1 MKILQSSFFRAF
13 TAIIVGGLLILYR
26 QDMMQWLT
34 IAIGI
39 LFFLSGV
46 ISLTAYYSTWKIHKN
61 NEGIQLF
68 DADGNQISGK
78 KPNIPIVGIGS
89 IILGIILAF
98 MTTSFIT
105 GMMYILAI
113 ILILGAI
120 NMLIN
125 LATISK
131 IAHIGIFYWIVP
143 CIILITGILVMMEP
157 MDAAGTPLLIIGWCM
172 ILYGVIEGVGAIK
185 IHQMRKS
192 SNTTQKENRDA
203 TDIQDKDT
211 TTKS

>member
-1 MKILQSSFFRAF
+1 MKILQSSFFRAL
-13 TAIIVGGLLILYR
+13 TAIIVGGLLVLYR
-26 QDMMQWLT
+26 QNMMRWLT

-39 LFFLSGV
+39 LFFLSGI
-46 ISLTAYYSTWKIHKN
+46 ISVAAYYSSWKTYKN
-61 NEGIQLF
+61 HEGIQLF
-68 DADGNQISGK
+68 DTDGNQISGK

-98 MTTSFIT
+98 MTASFIT
-105 GMMYILAI
+105 GMMYILAT

-131 IAHIGIFYWIVP
+131 MAHIGIFYWIVP
-143 CIILITGILVMMEP
+143 CIILLTGIFVMMEP
-157 MDAAGTPLLIIGWCM
+157 MDAADTPLLIIGWCM

-192 SNTTQKENRDA
+192 SNTTQKENKDSA
-203 TDIQDKDT
+203 DIKDKDT
-211 TTKS
+211 TTNN

>member
-1 MKILQSSFFRAF
+1 MKILQSSFFRAL

-26 QDMMQWLT
+26 QNMMQWLT

-46 ISLTAYYSTWKIHKN
+46 ISVAAYYSSWKTYKN

-68 DADGNQISGK
+68 DTDGNQISGK

-89 IILGIILAF
+89 IILGIILSF
-98 MTTSFIT
+98 MTASFIN
-105 GMMYILAI
+105 GMMYILAT

-131 IAHIGIFYWIVP
+131 MAHIGIFYWIVP
-143 CIILITGILVMMEP
+143 CIILLTGIFVMMEP
-157 MDAAGTPLLIIGWCM
+157 MDAADTPLLIIGWCM
-172 ILYGVIEGVGAIK
+172 ILYGVIEGVSTIK
-185 IHQMRKS
+185 IHQMHKS
-192 SNTTQKENRDA
+192 TNTTKKENKA
-203 TDIQDKDT
+203 FADIKDKDT
-211 TTKS
+211 TTNN